1 MRQIGNR
8 GDNKMKRHA
17 MCPMCLLA
25 LMVLFGTA
33 VSLLAQEPEEVPTS
47 YGAAGKVDTPILRVP
62 LLTKPPVIDGIMSPG
77 EWDDASALSGFW
89 YDHGFGSFRNMAPP
103 QTQLQVYSGYDKE
116 NLYFCWTSPIYPVDS
131 WLKARGRFPDTLF
144 HPLYGTLWD
153 DHTELE
159 IRPFED
165 LTEGYNLGMLRW
177 DVNPIGTISDWYW
190 SKQTDK
196 DMRFAPRA
204 TIRSVADGRRWVIE
218 YKIPLKSLR
227 YGNYDAKDADGRPL
241 VTIPPTDGSAFRVWF
256 ARGIGGNGDFYN
268 AFDAHGWNTTKMK
281 LVFDAR
287 SPIFQIN
294 EIGPLMDN
302 VLNMK
307 MTVKNHNTR
316 SETVRL
322 GFHIETDGELM
333 YSTYQ
338 SSEIPNGLLE
348 LPPGETKVLRLRQQ
362 MPGLSGG
369 NVLWFDVRS
378 AGVPAKTLFL
388 TRLINFHL
396 MDSTVNLR
404 YGGGKSGTFR
414 EARIDAI
421 ANLRPPRNPDFD
433 LRVDV
438 SPYTKRLSA
447 VVDRGIA
454 GVKDEVETAVEAQLI
469 VKEVFGGEQTEL
481 HVFTTN
487 MVGDFA
493 TFLCDAPNI
502 QPGGVCEVTV
512 LLFDENMKIVAEQT
526 EVKPFI
532 NLTAAKT
539 QDKAIKGE
547 QVEWHPWEKE
557 KSGFERPS
565 MSMMS
570 ADDDRV
576 QRRESFQKAPW
587 MENTLGLDDRV
598 WEPFTPIQPNDKGFD
613 TLKHRFT
620 LDASGLPAQ
629 IDIRPDPRELPL
641 EQRGANANVSPQT
654 LLAIGRGPQLRAP
667 LRLEAVIGGKR
678 VPAEV
683 VEPAKAVRTWK
694 SEIEYASKLRIGP
707 VEADLQTRYDCDG
720 SLHATMIYGSDTPV
734 KIDRL
739 ELVADIAGAVDL
751 AVFDDRLECSLP
763 KKTGVVWDSTAMHLE
778 LFYTKFVPW
787 FWFGND
793 DRGWSYYAHND
804 KGWILD
810 RDGSAMQLER
820 DKAGDVTWR
829 VVFVNHPAEVK
840 GPHTIEFALLTHPAK
855 PKPENARLYAW
866 QYNAGEEW
874 QAESVRIYRG
884 YNPKEDPNDEGGAPY
899 APGAKQMEKAWY
911 TAASAPTNIPYEE
924 CAEWRKDKPPYFRYM
939 LAGPHSDLD
948 LPESNRL
955 FEDKALFYFERLVR
969 LGRRVGWY
977 LKFTPAAASQN
988 PAMDDA
994 WLRPLATVRTNEL
1007 PWQAGFV
1014 TQYQRNM
1021 YKRLARVHAENN
1033 VPLRHQTRSGNA
1045 ARMLEPFMWNSL
1057 IWGDDGAF
1065 MRAYDIDLITSF
1077 PNSFYRVAAM
1087 NYSGLSTTLVPAIN
1101 PVGSGDNPCLDRQML
1116 GVALLH
1122 DFGITPGGPLCAA
1135 GGGISWVPFEH
1146 AEQAVRLLGRLGNFG
1161 FFRDADIEKLPFWRN
1176 DAQVRMG
1183 DKPGDESQVRVTV
1196 YRRPLD
1202 NGKGY
1207 KAIFVILN
1215 ESDGD
1220 VELPLDLRD
1229 SKRLLGG
1236 ANTLRHSDVLGRVTV
1251 PAALQQAWLAADGKA
1266 ADEPALMDLET
1277 GKLIAKSGDK
1287 AGERYGPVF
1296 VPYHDYRVLYGECE
1310 K

>member
-1 MRQIGNR
+1 
-8 GDNKMKRHA
+8 MKRLA
-17 MCPMCLLA
+17 MRLLA
-25 LMVLFGTA
+25 LMFLFGTV
-33 VSLLAQEPEEVPTS
+33 VSSSAQETEAVPTS
-47 YGAAGKVDTPILRVP
+47 SGAASKVDTPILRVP
-62 LLTKPPVIDGIMSPG
+62 FLKTTPKIDGIMAPG

-103 QTQLQVYSGYDKE
+103 QTQLQVYSGYDNE
-116 NLYFCWTSPIYPVDS
+116 NLYFCWSSPIYPVDS
-131 WLKARGRFPDTLF
+131 WLKARGRYPDTLEN
-144 HPLYGTLWD
+144 PLYGMLWD

-159 IRPFED
+159 IRPVED

-177 DVNPIGTISDWYW
+177 DVNPIGTITDWYW
-190 SKQTDK
+190 SKQTEK

-204 TIRSVADGRRWVIE
+204 EIKSVADGRRWVIE

-241 VTIPPTDGSAFRVWF
+241 VTIPPTDGSGYRVWF
-256 ARGIGGNGDFYN
+256 ARGLGGNGDFYN

-281 LVFDAR
+281 LVFDSK

-294 EIGPLMDN
+294 EIGPLMDG
-302 VLNMK
+302 VLNMQ

-322 GFHIETDGELM
+322 GFHIETGGELM

-338 SSEIPNGLLE
+338 SKEIPDGLLQ
-348 LPPGETKVLRLRQQ
+348 LKPGETKVLKLRQQ
-362 MPGLSGG
+362 MPGLAGG

-378 AGVPAKTLFL
+378 EGQPAKTLFL

-404 YGGGKSGTFR
+404 YGGGKNGTFR
-414 EARIDAI
+414 EARIDSI
-421 ANLRPPRNPDFD
+421 EKLRPPRNPDFD
-433 LRVDV
+433 LRVDI

-454 GVKDEVETAVEAQLI
+454 GVKDEVKLAVEAQLI
-469 VKEVFGGEQTEL
+469 VKKVFGGEQTDIHE
-481 HVFTTN
+481 FKTN

-493 TFLCDAPNI
+493 TFLCDAPNLE
-502 QPGGVCEVTV
+502 PGETFEVTV

-526 EVKPFI
+526 EAKPFI

-539 QDKAIKGE
+539 EGKGIKGE

-557 KSGFERPS
+557 QSGGERPS
-565 MSMMS
+565 LSMMS
-570 ADDDRV
+570 AEDDRKD
-576 QRRESFQKAPW
+576 RRESFQKAPW

-598 WEPFTPIQPNDKGFD
+598 WEPFTPIQPNGKGFD

-641 EQRGANANVSPQT
+641 EQRGANATVSPPT

-667 LRLEAVIGGKR
+667 IRLEAVIGGKR

-683 VEPAKAVRTWK
+683 VTPAKAVRTWK
-694 SEIEYASKLRIGP
+694 SEIAYFSKLRIGP

-720 SLHATMIYGSDTPV
+720 SLHATLIYGSDTPV

-739 ELVADIAGAVDL
+739 ELVADIAGTVDL

-763 KKTGVVWDSTAMHLE
+763 KKPGVVWDSTAMHLE

-787 FWFGND
+787 FWFGSD

-829 VVFVNHPAEVK
+829 VVFVNHSAEVK
-840 GPHTIEFALLTHPAK
+840 GRHTIEFALLTHPAK

-866 QYNAGEEW
+866 QYNAGEEY
-874 QAESVRIYRG
+874 QADSVNKYRG
-884 YNPKEDPNDEGGAPY
+884 YDPKADPNDGGSAY
-899 APGAKQMEKAWY
+899 APGAKQLEKAWY
-911 TAASAPTNIPYEE
+911 TAASAPTNIPYEK

-939 LAGPHSDLD
+939 LMGGHSGLD
-948 LPESNRL
+948 LPDQNRL

-977 LKFTPAAASQN
+977 LQFTPAPASQN
-988 PAMDDA
+988 PAMEDA

-1007 PWQAGFV
+1007 PWHPGYLA
-1014 TQYQRNM
+1014 QYQCNM

-1033 VPLRHQTRSGNA
+1033 VPLRHQTRSGKA
-1045 ARMLEPFMWNSL
+1045 ACLLESFMWNSL
-1057 IWGDDGAF
+1057 IWGDDGAL
-1065 MRAYDIDLITSF
+1065 MRAYEIDLITSF
-1077 PNSFYRVAAM
+1077 PNSYYRFAAM
-1087 NYSGLSTTLVPAIN
+1087 NYTGLSATMVPAIN
-1101 PVGSGDNPCLDRQML
+1101 PVGSGDNACLDRQML

-1122 DFGITPGGPLCAA
+1122 DFGVMPGGPLCAA
-1135 GGGISWVPFEH
+1135 EGGISYVPFEH
-1146 AEQAVRLLGRLGNFG
+1146 SEQTVRLLGRLGKFG
-1161 FFRDADIEKLPFWRN
+1161 FFRDSDIEKLPFWRN
-1176 DAQVRMG
+1176 DALVCMG
-1183 DKPGDESQVRVTV
+1183 DKPGDESKVRVTV

-1229 SKRLLGG
+1229 AKRLLGG
-1236 ANTLRHSDVLGRVTV
+1236 ANTQRRSDVLGRAAV
-1251 PAALQQAWLAADGKA
+1251 PAALQQAWRAAGAKA
-1266 ADEPALMDLET
+1266 ADTPVLTDLET
-1277 GKLIAKSGDK
+1277 GELIAQSSDKAGDK
-1287 AGERYGPVF
+1287 AGERYGPVY

>member
-1 MRQIGNR
+1 MG
-8 GDNKMKRHA
+8 
-17 MCPMCLLA
+17 LLA
-25 LMVLFGTA
+25 LTVLFGTA
-33 VSLLAQEPEEVPTS
+33 VSLPAQEPEAVPTS
-47 YGAAGKVDTPILRVP
+47 SGAANKVDTPILRVP
-62 LLTKPPVIDGIMSPG
+62 FLKTPPRIDGIMSPG

-89 YDHGFGSFRNMAPP
+89 YDFGFGSFRHMAPP

-116 NLYFCWTSPIYPVDS
+116 YLYFCWSSPIYPVDS
-131 WLKARGRFPDTLF
+131 WLKARGRFPDTLM
-144 HPLYGTLWD
+144 HPLYGMLFD

-159 IRPFED
+159 IRPLED
-165 LTEGYNLGMLRW
+165 LTEGFNRGLLRW
-177 DVNPIGTISDWYW
+177 DVNPIGTVTDWHW
-190 SKQTDK
+190 STQAGE
-196 DMRFAPRA
+196 DMRYAPHA
-204 TIRSVADGRRWVIE
+204 EIKSVADGRRWVIE

-227 YGNYDAKDADGRPL
+227 YAGYDAKNADGRPV
-241 VTIPPTDGSAFRVWF
+241 VTIPPTDGSSFRVWF
-256 ARGIGGNGDFYN
+256 ARGIGGQGTFFN

-281 LVFDAR
+281 LVFDSQA
-287 SPIFQIN
+287 PIFQIN
-294 EIGPLMDN
+294 EIGPLMDS
-302 VLNMK
+302 VLNMQ

-322 GFHIETDGELM
+322 GFHIETDGALT

-338 SSEIPNGLLE
+338 SKEIPDGLLQ
-348 LPPGETKVLRLRQQ
+348 LKPGETKVLKLRQQ
-362 MPGLSGG
+362 LPGLSAG

-378 AGVPAKTLFL
+378 SGQPAKTLFL

-396 MDSTVNLR
+396 MDSKVKVAGR
-404 YGGGKSGTFR
+404 GGTFR
-414 EARIDAI
+414 SLRVDAI
-421 ANLRPPRNPDFD
+421 EKLRPPRNPDFD
-433 LRVDV
+433 LRVDI

-454 GVKDEVETAVEAQLI
+454 GVKEEVKKAVEAQLI
-469 VKEVFGGEQTEL
+469 VKKVFGGERTDVHE
-481 HVFTTN
+481 FKAN

-493 TFLCDAPNI
+493 TFLCDAPDLEA
-502 QPGGVCEVTV
+502 GETYEVTV

-526 EVKPFI
+526 EAKPFI
-532 NLTAAKT
+532 NLTPAGT
-539 QDKAIKGE
+539 QGKGIKG
-547 QVEWHPWEKE
+547 QDVELHPWEKA
-557 KSGFERPS
+557 KTDTERPS

-570 ADDDRV
+570 EIDDRDD
-576 QRRESFQKAPW
+576 RRESFQKAPW
-587 MENTLGLDDRV
+587 MENTLGQDDRA
-598 WEPFTPIQPNDKGFD
+598 WEPFTPIQPKDKGFD

-667 LRLEAVIGGKR
+667 MRLEAVINGTR
-678 VPAEV
+678 VSAQVVSPAR
-683 VEPAKAVRTWK
+683 AVRTWK
-694 SEIEYASKLRIGP
+694 SEIEYAAKLRIGP

-720 SLHATMIYGSDTPV
+720 SLHATLIYGSGTPV

-739 ELVADIAGAVDL
+739 ELVADIAGAVEL
-751 AVFDDRLECSLP
+751 AVFDERRECSLP

-787 FWFGND
+787 FWFGNE

-829 VVFVNHPAEVK
+829 VAFVNHPAEVK
-840 GPHTIEFALLTHPAK
+840 GLHTIEFSLLTHPAK

-866 QYNAGEEW
+866 QYNVGEEY
-874 QAESVRIYRG
+874 QANNVKSYRG
-884 YNPKEDPNDEGGAPY
+884 VPEADAKAAGNASGDSPY
-899 APGAKQMEKAWY
+899 APSDKELEKAWY
-911 TAASAPTNIPYEE
+911 TSASAPTTNIPYEK
-924 CAEWRKDKPPYFRYM
+924 CAEWRKDKPPYFRY
-939 LAGPHSDLD
+939 LLPGNLD
-948 LPESNRL
+948 LPDQNRL
-955 FEDKALFYFERLVR
+955 YEDKALFYFERLVR
-969 LGRRVGWY
+969 LGRIVGWY
-977 LKFTPAAASQN
+977 LHPFPTSPTSQN

-1007 PWQAGFV
+1007 PWHPGFLA
-1014 TQYQRNM
+1014 QYQRNM
-1021 YKRLARVHAENN
+1021 YKRLARVHVENN
-1033 VPLRHQTRSGNA
+1033 VPPRHQARSGKTA
-1045 ARMLEPFMWNSL
+1045 GLLESFMWNSL
-1057 IWGDDGAF
+1057 IWGDDGAL
-1065 MRAYDIDLITSF
+1065 MRAYEIDLLTSF
-1077 PNSFYRVAAM
+1077 PNSYYRFAAM
-1087 NYSGLSTTLVPAIN
+1087 NYTGLSTTMVPEIN
-1101 PVGSGDNPCLDRQML
+1101 PVGSGDDPRLDRQML

-1122 DFGITPGGPLCAA
+1122 DFGVTR
-1135 GGGISWVPFEH
+1135 GGGVCQGSGIAWVPMEH
-1146 AEQAVRLLGRLGNFG
+1146 EEQAVRLLGRLGKFG

-1176 DAQVRMG
+1176 DDQVRMG
-1183 DKPGDESQVRVTV
+1183 DKPGDESKVRVTV

-1229 SKRLLGG
+1229 AKRMLGG
-1236 ANTLRHSDVLGRVTV
+1236 ANTLRRGDVLGRAAV
-1251 PAALQQAWLAADGKA
+1251 PAALQQAWQATDGK

-1277 GKLIAKSGDK
+1277 GKLIAKSGGKIGDK
-1287 AGERYGPVF
+1287 AGERYGPVY